1 MPLFIIIVSI
11 YLFRLYTVITD
22 RYVVFFIIFFINYG
36 SALTW
41 SLVTVR
47 YEAAHSRL
55 AKKRFTLREKK
66 KGRVRW
72 SYYKYTYYIFR
83 CVWKWI
89 LITMEAA
96 YLCSSTRHCSSIAI
110 VLMILP
116 SLFVGV
122 GSKQG
127 ASSTSF
133 NMKTHLHTLVIIYR
147 TITQLEVEGDFYVR
161 GKIGDAQRE
170 NIFRGWRK
178 QTRRKKRKRKI
189 DQIVENKIID
199 KVKM

>member
-66 KGRVRW
+66 KGGFGDR
-72 SYYKYTYYIFR
+72 
-83 CVWKWI
+83 
-89 LITMEAA
+89 
-96 YLCSSTRHCSSIAI
+96 
-110 VLMILP
+110 
-116 SLFVGV
+116 
-122 GSKQG
+122 
-127 ASSTSF
+127 
-133 NMKTHLHTLVIIYR
+133 IINIR
-147 TITQLEVEGDFYVR
+147 TIYL
-161 GKIGDAQRE
+161 DAYE
-170 NIFRGWRK
+170 N
-178 QTRRKKRKRKI
+178 
-189 DQIVENKIID
+189 EY
-199 KVKM
+199 